1 MEAGHEE
8 DEKEDTEGNGER
20 DYGDTP
26 LLVLSTKK
34 RPLSSAKEK
43 PRVKRRVKRRRF
55 SSPLFSDKDTAT
67 EDELDISSYISTR
80 PHHLSNSAYL
90 F

>member
-26 LLVLSTKK
+26 LLLTFN
-34 RPLSSAKEK
+34 KEK
-43 PRVKRRVKRRRF
+43 ASVFRQGETSREA
-55 SSPLFSDKDTAT
+55 SC
-67 EDELDISSYISTR
+67 
-80 PHHLSNSAYL
+80 
-90 F
+90 